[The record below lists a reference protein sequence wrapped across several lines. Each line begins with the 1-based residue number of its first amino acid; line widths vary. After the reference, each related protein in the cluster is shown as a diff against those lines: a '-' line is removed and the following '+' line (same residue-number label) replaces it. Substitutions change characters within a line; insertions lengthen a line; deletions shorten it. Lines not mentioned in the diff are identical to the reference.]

1 MRVLVAEDDAKLRDV
16 LARGLR
22 SAGYTVDVAAR
33 GDEAL
38 DLLLLNRYA
47 AAVVD
52 WRMPV
57 LDGIDVVSALRA
69 RNLSTPVLM
78 LTARDTP
85 SDRIHGLDAG
95 CDDYMVKPFDFQE
108 MLARLRALMRRP
120 SAALGV
126 RLRAG
131 ALSIDPATRL
141 ASVGGT
147 TLVLTPTEFA
157 IVELLVRRSPAV
169 VSRDAIANLVAVAEG
184 AFAGFAARLDAVDE
198 SEGFRALVRDQAMTL
213 EAEARD
219 VFARLERRIEPDS
232 ERELAVALA
241 EILREAAEA
250 LAGLDAMPVP
260 QALLMLDLPVRL
272 GAAALRVAEL
282 DHRLRVGN
290 AEA

>member
-1 MRVLVAEDDAKLRDV
+1 MHVLVAEDDAKLLEV

-38 DLLLLNRYA
+38 ALLLLNSYA

-57 LDGIDVVSALRA
+57 MDGIDVVTAIRSRSM
-69 RNLSTPVLM
+69 STPVLM

-120 SAALGV
+120 SATLGV

-131 ALSIDPATRL
+131 GLSIDPAERQ
-141 ASVGGT
+141 ASVNGT
-147 TLVLTPTEFA
+147 ALALTPTEYA

-169 VSRDAIANLVAVAEG
+169 VSRETIANHAWTDALDPIASNSIDVHVTRLRAKLVG
-184 AFAGFAARLDAVDE
+184 AGLR
-198 SEGFRALVRDQAMTL
+198 L
-213 EAEARD
+213 EAVRS
-219 VFARLERRIEPDS
+219 VGYRLV
-232 ERELAVALA
+232 ERES
-241 EILREAAEA
+241 
-250 LAGLDAMPVP
+250 
-260 QALLMLDLPVRL
+260 
-272 GAAALRVAEL
+272 
-282 DHRLRVGN
+282 
-290 AEA
+290 

>member
-1 MRVLVAEDDAKLRDV
+1 MHVLVAEDDAKLREI

-38 DLLLLNRYA
+38 QLLLVNSYA

-57 LDGIDVVSALRA
+57 MDGIDVVTAIRSRSM
-69 RNLSTPVLM
+69 STPVLM

-95 CDDYMVKPFDFQE
+95 CDDYLVKPFDFQE

-120 SAALGV
+120 SATLGV

-131 ALSIDPATRL
+131 GLRIDPAERL
-141 ASVGGT
+141 ASVNGAA
-147 TLVLTPTEFA
+147 LALTPTEYA

-169 VSRDAIANLVAVAEG
+169 VSRDTIANHAWTDALDPIASNSIDVHVTRLRAKLVG
-184 AFAGFAARLDAVDE
+184 AGLR
-198 SEGFRALVRDQAMTL
+198 L
-213 EAEARD
+213 EAVRS
-219 VFARLERRIEPDS
+219 VGYRLV
-232 ERELAVALA
+232 ERES
-241 EILREAAEA
+241 
-250 LAGLDAMPVP
+250 
-260 QALLMLDLPVRL
+260 
-272 GAAALRVAEL
+272 
-282 DHRLRVGN
+282 
-290 AEA
+290 